1 MRNHDRRSC
10 APPSAPLPQDEDTGR
25 KPRRRW
31 TRPDVRRPGESA
43 FATRR
48 AVFGPHELRED
59 RITAESYLADDLSP
73 AARRALREGADA

>member
-1 MRNHDRRSC
+1 M
-10 APPSAPLPQDEDTGR
+10 
-25 KPRRRW
+25 
-31 TRPDVRRPGESA
+31 RRPGESA